1 MTRIRFAT
9 LIAGL
14 IAVLVVSSDIAR
26 AQDPLTAYPNNYK
39 LIFENADVQVMH
51 VHYGPHEKV
60 GVHDHSRFPTVYVYL
75 NDAGQVR
82 YSHEDATPFTITRSA
97 VKAGSFRVSPGR
109 LETHTVE
116 NLGDQATDFLRI
128 EMKKLQLGHALR
140 TARQGAP
147 ATLEPGTKEEF
158 SSPELTIQRVVVA
171 GGAGGKLPNGGGA
184 ALMVALGPMKIAG
197 VASKDMQPGDVA
209 WVQPSSQI
217 AMSSATSAPA
227 QVLLLTLHS
236 K

>member
-1 MTRIRFAT
+1 MRINLAT
-9 LIAGL
+9 LV
-14 IAVLVVSSDIAR
+14 AVPALLVCSAAVH
-26 AQDPLTAYPNNYK
+26 AQDPLTAYPSNYK
-39 LIFENADVQVMH
+39 QIFDDAEVQVVH

-60 GVHDHSRFPTVYVYL
+60 GVHDHSKFPTVYVYL

-82 YSHEDATPFTITRSA
+82 YSHNEATPFAITRSA

-116 NLGDQATDFLRI
+116 NLSDQPTDFLRI
-128 EMKKLQLGHALR
+128 EMKKLTLGHALR
-140 TARQGAP
+140 TARQAAP

-158 SSPELTIQRVVVA
+158 SSPELSIQRIVVA
-171 GGAGGKLPNGGGA
+171 GGAGGRLPNGGAA
-184 ALMVALGPMKIAG
+184 ALLVALTPTKLAG
-197 VASKDMQPGDVA
+197 LTGTPSRTMQIGDVA
-209 WVQPSSQI
+209 CVQPGSQV
-217 AMSSATSAPA
+217 AMSSASSAPA